1 MHKETKNHQQTQHGH
16 RKTEIS
22 KGTDSNAIIQL
33 PPRRTRSVTKRV
45 SWMGFMR
52 VVTYLPG
59 SEALMDVSESEL
71 TPVEELRPP
80 PPKKARLVLKK
91 KRV

>member
-1 MHKETKNHQQTQHGH
+1 VHKETKNHQQTQHGH
-16 RKTEIS
+16 QKTEIT

-33 PPRRTRSVTKRV
+33 PPRRTRSVTKCV

-59 SEALMDVSESEL
+59 SEALIDISKSEL
-71 TPVEELRPP
+71 TPVEELQLP
-80 PPKKARLVLKK
+80 PPKKACLVLKK